1 MDRIMLLVL
10 SQSPSHQVTKSP
22 KSPSPPSPQV
32 PQSPS
37 LPMDDLSTLKNDL
50 IATIDRIPTMNNGK
64 WIQRALESILRLSE
78 TEIDRLDWKIL
89 SASVSDMERAFQIFY
104 PYRHIRKVAVF
115 GSARTPEDALEYQL
129 AHDFAR
135 LITAQGFMTIT
146 GAGGGIMAAAN
157 AGAGAENS
165 FGLNIQLPF
174 EQGANQYIAGDPK
187 SIAFKYFFTRK
198 LFFLRESDA
207 VALFP
212 GGFGTQ
218 DEALETLTLC
228 QTGRYGPVPMVLIDR
243 PGGTYWRDW
252 DAYLRKNLAE
262 TGWISAEDLKLYTIT
277 DDIQV
282 AAEIIRTFYQV
293 YHSSRYV
300 GDEFVMRLKVAICDR
315 DLDFL
320 NQEFS
325 DLVASGKIVQ
335 TTALAAELDDP
346 TADLPR
352 LVFKF
357 DRRDFGRLYQMIG
370 KINQM
375 GGDACLV
382 THPETK

>member
-1 MDRIMLLVL
+1 
-10 SQSPSHQVTKSP
+10 
-22 KSPSPPSPQV
+22 
-32 PQSPS
+32 
-37 LPMDDLSTLKNDL
+37 MDDLSDLKNDL
-50 IATIDRIPTMNNGK
+50 IATIDRIPTMSNGK
-64 WIQRALESILRLSE
+64 WIQRALESILRLAE

-89 SASVSDMERAFQIFY
+89 SASVGDMERAFEIFY

-115 GSARTPEDALEYQL
+115 GSARTQDRDPEYQL
-129 AHDFAR
+129 AYDFAR

-187 SIAFKYFFTRK
+187 SIEFKYFFTRK

-228 QTGRYGPVPMVLIDR
+228 QTGKYGPVPMVLIDR

-252 DAYLRKNLAE
+252 DSYLRKNLGE
-262 TGWISAEDLKLYTIT
+262 NGWISPEDLDLYTIT

-282 AAEIIRTFYQV
+282 AAEIIQNFYRV

-300 GDEFVMRLKVAICDR
+300 GDRFVIRLNVGIDDR
-315 DLDFL
+315 NLDFL
-320 NQEFS
+320 NQEFA
-325 DLVASGKIVQ
+325 DLVASGKISR
-335 TTALAAELDDP
+335 TTALADELDDP
-346 TADLPR
+346 TVDLPR

-370 KINQM
+370 QINQM
-375 GGDACLV
+375 SEELNNLDRLD
-382 THPETK
+382 

>member
-1 MDRIMLLVL
+1 MSSRSD
-10 SQSPSHQVTKSP
+10 
-22 KSPSPPSPQV
+22 
-32 PQSPS
+32 
-37 LPMDDLSTLKNDL
+37 LKNDL
-50 IATIDRIPTMNNGK
+50 ADTIDRLPTISNGK
-64 WIQRALESILRLSE
+64 WIQRTLEAIVRLAE
-78 TEIDRLDWKIL
+78 VDVDRLDWKIL
-89 SASVSDMERAFQIFY
+89 SASVGDMERAFQVFH

-115 GSARTPEDALEYQL
+115 GSARTSDLAPEYQL
-129 AHDFAR
+129 ACDFAH
-135 LITAQGFMTIT
+135 LITQQGFMTIT
-146 GAGGGIMAAAN
+146 GGGGGIMAAAN

-165 FGLNIQLPF
+165 FGLNIQLPY
-174 EQGANQYIAGDPK
+174 EQGANEFIAGDPK
-187 SIAFKYFFTRK
+187 SLVFKYFFTRK

-228 QTGRYGPVPMVLIDR
+228 QTGRYGPVPLVLIDR

-252 DAYLRKNLAE
+252 DAYLRKHLVAPGLIGAGD
-262 TGWISAEDLKLYTIT
+262 TSLYTIT

-282 AAEIIRTFYQV
+282 AAETIRNFYRV

-300 GDEFVMRLKVAICDR
+300 GEEFVMRLKFELCQS
-315 DLDFL
+315 DLGFL
-320 NQEFS
+320 NQQFG
-325 DLVASGKIVQ
+325 DLLAGGKIVQ
-335 TTALAAELDDP
+335 TTALPDELDDP

-370 KINQM
+370 AINQM
-375 GGDACLV
+375 SSDVC
-382 THPETK
+382 TDIHPEVK

>member
-1 MDRIMLLVL
+1 MDVL
-10 SQSPSHQVTKSP
+10 SN
-22 KSPSPPSPQV
+22 
-32 PQSPS
+32 
-37 LPMDDLSTLKNDL
+37 LKNDL
-50 IATIDRIPTMNNGK
+50 SATIDLLPTLPNGK
-64 WIQRALESILRLSE
+64 WIQRALEAILRLSE

-89 SASVSDMERAFQIFY
+89 SASIEDMERAFEIFY
-104 PYRHIRKVAVF
+104 PYRHVRKVAIF
-115 GSARTPEDALEYQL
+115 GSARTSETAPEYQL
-129 AHDFAR
+129 AQDFAQ
-135 LITAQGFMTIT
+135 LITQQGFMAIT
-146 GAGGGIMAAAN
+146 GGGGGIMAAAN

-174 EQGANQYIAGDPK
+174 EQGANKYISGDPK

-228 QTGRYGPVPMVLIDR
+228 QTGRYGPVPLVLIDR

-252 DAYLRKNLAE
+252 DSYLRKNLAA
-262 TGWISAEDLKLYTIT
+262 TGLISPTDLSLYTIT
-277 DDIQV
+277 DDVRV
-282 AAEIIRTFYQV
+282 AAEVIRAFYQV
-293 YHSSRYV
+293 YHSSRFV
-300 GDEFVMRLKVAICDR
+300 GEEFVIRLKVAICDR
-315 DLDFL
+315 DLDLL
-320 NQEFS
+320 NREFS
-325 DLVASGKIVQ
+325 DLVISGKIVQ
-335 TTALAAELDDP
+335 VNAALAGELQDD
-346 TADLPR
+346 TANLPR
-352 LVFKF
+352 LVFKY

-375 GGDACLV
+375 GGDLCGD

>member
-1 MDRIMLLVL
+1 
-10 SQSPSHQVTKSP
+10 
-22 KSPSPPSPQV
+22 
-32 PQSPS
+32 
-37 LPMDDLSTLKNDL
+37 MDDLADLKNDL
-50 IATIDRIPTMNNGK
+50 LATIDRLPSMTHGK
-64 WIQRALESILRLSE
+64 WIQRALETILRLSE

-89 SASVSDMERAFQIFY
+89 SASIGDMERAFQVFH
-104 PYRHIRKVAVF
+104 PYRHVRKVAVF
-115 GSARTPEDALEYQL
+115 GSARTNDTAPEYQL
-129 AHDFAR
+129 AYDFAQA
-135 LITAQGFMTIT
+135 ITQQGFMTIT

-174 EQGANQYIAGDPK
+174 EQGANKYISGDPK
-187 SIAFKYFFTRK
+187 SIPFKYFFTRK

-252 DAYLRKNLAE
+252 DSYLRKNLAA
-262 TGWISAEDLKLYTIT
+262 TGLIGVEDLNLYTIT

-282 AAEIIRTFYQV
+282 ATEVIRTFYQV

-300 GDEFVMRLKVAICDR
+300 GEQFVIRLKMAISDR
-315 DLDFL
+315 DLELL
-320 NQEFS
+320 NREFA
-325 DLVASGKIVQ
+325 DLVTSGEIVQ
-335 TTALAAELDDP
+335 TTALADELED
-346 TADLPR
+346 ASHLPR

-357 DRRDFGRLYQMIG
+357 DRRDFGKLYQMIG

-375 GGDACLV
+375 GGDPCPN
-382 THPETK
+382 THPESK

>member
-1 MDRIMLLVL
+1 
-10 SQSPSHQVTKSP
+10 
-22 KSPSPPSPQV
+22 
-32 PQSPS
+32 
-37 LPMDDLSTLKNDL
+37 MDDLADLKNDL
-50 IATIDRIPTMNNGK
+50 LATIDRLPSMTHGK
-64 WIQRALESILRLSE
+64 WIQRALETILRLSE

-89 SASVSDMERAFQIFY
+89 SASIGDMERAFQVFH
-104 PYRHIRKVAVF
+104 PYRHVRKVAVF
-115 GSARTPEDALEYQL
+115 GSARTNDTAPEYQL
-129 AHDFAR
+129 AYDFAQA
-135 LITAQGFMTIT
+135 ITQQGFMTIT

-174 EQGANQYIAGDPK
+174 EQGANKYIAGDPK
-187 SIAFKYFFTRK
+187 SIPFKYFFTRK

-252 DAYLRKNLAE
+252 DSYLRKNLAA
-262 TGWISAEDLKLYTIT
+262 TGLIGVGDLNLYTIT

-282 AAEIIRTFYQV
+282 AVETIRTFYQV

-300 GDEFVMRLKVAICDR
+300 GEQFVMRLKMAISDR
-315 DLDFL
+315 DLELL
-320 NQEFS
+320 NREFGG
-325 DLVASGKIVQ
+325 LVTSGEIVQ
-335 TTALAAELDDP
+335 TTALADELED
-346 TADLPR
+346 ASHLPR

-357 DRRDFGRLYQMIG
+357 DRRDFGKLYQMIG
-370 KINQM
+370 RINQM
-375 GGDACLV
+375 GGDPCPN
-382 THPETK
+382 THPESK

>member
-1 MDRIMLLVL
+1 
-10 SQSPSHQVTKSP
+10 
-22 KSPSPPSPQV
+22 
-32 PQSPS
+32 
-37 LPMDDLSTLKNDL
+37 MDDLADLKNDL
-50 IATIDRIPTMNNGK
+50 LATIDRLPSMTHGK
-64 WIQRALESILRLSE
+64 WIQRALETILRLSE

-89 SASVSDMERAFQIFY
+89 SASIGDMERAFQVFH
-104 PYRHIRKVAVF
+104 PYRHVRKVAVF
-115 GSARTPEDALEYQL
+115 GSARTNDTAPEYQL
-129 AHDFAR
+129 AYDFAQA
-135 LITAQGFMTIT
+135 ITQQGFMTIT

-174 EQGANQYIAGDPK
+174 EQGANKYISGDPK
-187 SIAFKYFFTRK
+187 SIPFKYFFTRK

-252 DAYLRKNLAE
+252 DSYLRKNLAA
-262 TGWISAEDLKLYTIT
+262 TGLIGIGDLNLYTIT

-282 AAEIIRTFYQV
+282 AAEVIRTFYQV

-300 GDEFVMRLKVAICDR
+300 GEQFVIRLKMAISDR
-315 DLDFL
+315 DLELL
-320 NQEFS
+320 NREFGG
-325 DLVASGKIVQ
+325 LVTSGEIVQ
-335 TTALAAELDDP
+335 TTALADELED
-346 TADLPR
+346 ASHLPR

-357 DRRDFGRLYQMIG
+357 DRRDFGKLYQMIG
-370 KINQM
+370 RINQM
-375 GGDACLV
+375 GGDPCPN
-382 THPETK
+382 THPESK

>member
-1 MDRIMLLVL
+1 
-10 SQSPSHQVTKSP
+10 
-22 KSPSPPSPQV
+22 
-32 PQSPS
+32 
-37 LPMDDLSTLKNDL
+37 MDDLADLKNDL
-50 IATIDRIPTMNNGK
+50 LATIDRLPSMTHGK
-64 WIQRALESILRLSE
+64 WIQRALETILRLSE

-89 SASVSDMERAFQIFY
+89 SASIGDMERAFQVFH
-104 PYRHIRKVAVF
+104 PYRHVRKVAVF
-115 GSARTPEDALEYQL
+115 GSARTNDTAPEYQL
-129 AHDFAR
+129 AYDFAQA
-135 LITAQGFMTIT
+135 ITQQGFMTIT

-174 EQGANQYIAGDPK
+174 EQGANKYISGDPK
-187 SIAFKYFFTRK
+187 SIPFKYFFTRK

-252 DAYLRKNLAE
+252 DSYLRKNLAA
-262 TGWISAEDLKLYTIT
+262 TGLIGVEDLNLYTIT

-282 AAEIIRTFYQV
+282 AAEVIRTFYQV

-300 GDEFVMRLKVAICDR
+300 GEQFVMRLKMAISDR
-315 DLDFL
+315 DLELL
-320 NQEFS
+320 NREFA
-325 DLVASGKIVQ
+325 DLVTSGEIVQ
-335 TTALAAELDDP
+335 TTALADELED
-346 TADLPR
+346 ASHLPR

-357 DRRDFGRLYQMIG
+357 DRRDFGKLYQMIG

-375 GGDACLV
+375 GGDPCPN
-382 THPETK
+382 THPESK

>member
-1 MDRIMLLVL
+1 
-10 SQSPSHQVTKSP
+10 
-22 KSPSPPSPQV
+22 
-32 PQSPS
+32 
-37 LPMDDLSTLKNDL
+37 MDDLSTLKKDL
-50 IATIDRIPTMNNGK
+50 MAMIDRLPSMSNGK
-64 WIQRALESILRLSE
+64 WVQRSLEAILRLSE

-89 SASVSDMERAFQIFY
+89 SASIGDMERAFQMFY

-115 GSARTPEDALEYQL
+115 GSARTPDTAPEYQL
-129 AHDFAR
+129 AHDFAK
-135 LITAQGFMTIT
+135 IISQQGFMTIT

-165 FGLNIQLPF
+165 FGLNIQLPY

-198 LFFLRESDA
+198 LFFLRESD
-207 VALFP
+207 VVVLFP

-228 QTGRYGPVPMVLIDR
+228 QTGKYGPIPMVLVDR
-243 PGGTYWRDW
+243 PGGSYWRDW
-252 DAYLRKNLAE
+252 DQYLRKHLAAN
-262 TGWISAEDLKLYTIT
+262 GLISPADLDLYTIT
-277 DDIQV
+277 DNVQV
-282 AAEIIRTFYQV
+282 AVDTIRHFYRV

-300 GDEFVMRLKVAICDR
+300 GDEFVLRLKVEICDR

-325 DLVASGKIVQ
+325 DLVASGKINRVQ
-335 TTALAAELDDP
+335 AFADELADP
-346 TADLPR
+346 TANLPR
-352 LVFKF
+352 LAFKF
-357 DRRDFGRLYQMIG
+357 DRRDFGRLNQMIDS
-370 KINQM
+370 INHM
-375 GGDACLV
+375 NDEFCLD

>member
-1 MDRIMLLVL
+1 
-10 SQSPSHQVTKSP
+10 
-22 KSPSPPSPQV
+22 
-32 PQSPS
+32 
-37 LPMDDLSTLKNDL
+37 MDDLADLKNDL
-50 IATIDRIPTMNNGK
+50 LATIDRLPSMTHGK
-64 WIQRALESILRLSE
+64 WIQRALETILRLSE

-89 SASVSDMERAFQIFY
+89 SASIGDMERAFQVFH
-104 PYRHIRKVAVF
+104 PYRHVRKVAVF
-115 GSARTPEDALEYQL
+115 GSARTNDTAPEYQL
-129 AHDFAR
+129 AYDFAQA
-135 LITAQGFMTIT
+135 ITQQGFMTIT

-174 EQGANQYIAGDPK
+174 EQGANKYISGDPK
-187 SIAFKYFFTRK
+187 SIPFKYFFTRK

-252 DAYLRKNLAE
+252 DSYLRKNLAA
-262 TGWISAEDLKLYTIT
+262 TGLIGVEDLNLYTIT

-282 AAEIIRTFYQV
+282 AAEVIRTFYQV

-300 GDEFVMRLKVAICDR
+300 GEQFVIRLKMAICDR
-315 DLDFL
+315 DLELL
-320 NQEFS
+320 NREFGG
-325 DLVASGKIVQ
+325 LVTSGEIVQ
-335 TTALAAELDDP
+335 TTALADELEDSSH
-346 TADLPR
+346 LPR

-375 GGDACLV
+375 GGDPCPN
-382 THPETK
+382 THPESK

>member
-1 MDRIMLLVL
+1 MDAL
-10 SQSPSHQVTKSP
+10 SH
-22 KSPSPPSPQV
+22 
-32 PQSPS
+32 
-37 LPMDDLSTLKNDL
+37 LKNDL
-50 IATIDRIPTMNNGK
+50 LATIDRLPTMSNGK
-64 WIQRALESILRLSE
+64 WIQRALEAILRLSE

-89 SASVSDMERAFQIFY
+89 SASIEDMERAFQAFY

-115 GSARTPEDALEYQL
+115 GSARMSDTMPEYQL
-129 AHDFAR
+129 AYDFAR
-135 LITAQGFMTIT
+135 AIGQQGFMTIT
-146 GAGGGIMAAAN
+146 GGGGGIMAAAN

-174 EQGANQYIAGDPK
+174 EQGANKYISGDPK
-187 SIAFKYFFTRK
+187 SIVFKYFFTRK

-228 QTGRYGPVPMVLIDR
+228 QTGRYGPVPLVLIDR
-243 PGGTYWRDW
+243 PGGSYWRDW
-252 DAYLRKNLAE
+252 DNYIRKNLAA
-262 TGWISAEDLKLYTIT
+262 TGLISPEDFNLYTIT
-277 DDIQV
+277 DDLQV
-282 AAEIIRTFYQV
+282 AIETIRNFYRV

-300 GDEFVMRLKVAICDR
+300 GDEFVMRLKVALCDR
-315 DLDFL
+315 DLELL
-320 NQEFS
+320 NLEFS
-325 DLVASGKIVQ
+325 DLVVSGKIVQ
-335 TTALAAELDDP
+335 TTALPGESDDP
-346 TADLPR
+346 TLGDLPR

-370 KINQM
+370 KIDRM
-375 GGDACLV
+375 GGDTCLD

>member
-1 MDRIMLLVL
+1 
-10 SQSPSHQVTKSP
+10 
-22 KSPSPPSPQV
+22 
-32 PQSPS
+32 
-37 LPMDDLSTLKNDL
+37 MDDLADLKNDL
-50 IATIDRIPTMNNGK
+50 LATIDRLPSMTHGK
-64 WIQRALESILRLSE
+64 WIQRALETILRLSE

-89 SASVSDMERAFQIFY
+89 SASIGDMERAFQVFH
-104 PYRHIRKVAVF
+104 PYRHVRKVAVF
-115 GSARTPEDALEYQL
+115 GSARTNDTAPEYQL
-129 AHDFAR
+129 AYDFAQA
-135 LITAQGFMTIT
+135 ITQQGFMTIT

-174 EQGANQYIAGDPK
+174 EQGANKYISGDPK
-187 SIAFKYFFTRK
+187 SIPFKYFFTRK

-252 DAYLRKNLAE
+252 DSYLRKNLAA
-262 TGWISAEDLKLYTIT
+262 TGLIGVRDLNLYTIT

-282 AAEIIRTFYQV
+282 AAEVIRTFYQV

-300 GDEFVMRLKVAICDR
+300 GEQFVIRLKMAISDR
-315 DLDFL
+315 DLELL
-320 NQEFS
+320 NREFGG
-325 DLVASGKIVQ
+325 LVTSGEIVQ
-335 TTALAAELDDP
+335 TTALADELED
-346 TADLPR
+346 ASHLPR

-357 DRRDFGRLYQMIG
+357 DRRDFGKLYQMIG
-370 KINQM
+370 RINQM
-375 GGDACLV
+375 GGDPCPN
-382 THPETK
+382 THPESK

>member
-1 MDRIMLLVL
+1 MDVL
-10 SQSPSHQVTKSP
+10 SN
-22 KSPSPPSPQV
+22 
-32 PQSPS
+32 
-37 LPMDDLSTLKNDL
+37 LKNDL
-50 IATIDRIPTMNNGK
+50 SATIDLLPTLPNGK
-64 WIQRALESILRLSE
+64 WIQRALEAILRLSE

-89 SASVSDMERAFQIFY
+89 SASIEDMERAFEIFY
-104 PYRHIRKVAVF
+104 PYRHVRKVAIF
-115 GSARTPEDALEYQL
+115 GSARTSELVPEYQL
-129 AHDFAR
+129 AQDFAH
-135 LITAQGFMTIT
+135 LITQQGFMAIT
-146 GAGGGIMAAAN
+146 GGGGGIMAAAN

-174 EQGANQYIAGDPK
+174 EQGANKYISGDPK

-228 QTGRYGPVPMVLIDR
+228 QTGRYGPVPLVLIDR

-252 DAYLRKNLAE
+252 DSYIRKNLAA
-262 TGWISAEDLKLYTIT
+262 TGLISPTDLSLYTIT
-277 DDIQV
+277 DDV
-282 AAEIIRTFYQV
+282 RAAAEVIRAFYQV
-293 YHSSRYV
+293 YHSSRFV
-300 GDEFVMRLKVAICDR
+300 DEEFVIRLRVAICDR
-315 DLDFL
+315 DLESL
-320 NQEFS
+320 NREFG
-325 DLVASGKIVQ
+325 DLVASGEIIQ
-335 TTALAAELDDP
+335 TTALAGELDDAI
-346 TADLPR
+346 ADLPR

-375 GGDACLV
+375 GGELCLD
-382 THPETK
+382 THPESK

>member
-1 MDRIMLLVL
+1 
-10 SQSPSHQVTKSP
+10 
-22 KSPSPPSPQV
+22 
-32 PQSPS
+32 
-37 LPMDDLSTLKNDL
+37 MDDLSDLKHSL
-50 IATIDRIPTMNNGK
+50 IATIDRLPTMSNGK

-89 SASVSDMERAFQIFY
+89 SAAVGDMERAFQVFY

-115 GSARTPEDALEYQL
+115 GSARTDDTALEYQL
-129 AHDFAR
+129 AYDFAR
-135 LITAQGFMTIT
+135 LITQQGFMTIT

-157 AGAGAENS
+157 AGSGAENS
-165 FGLNIQLPF
+165 FGLNIQLPY

-243 PGGTYWRDW
+243 SGGSYWQDW
-252 DAYLRKNLAE
+252 DSYLRKNLAT
-262 TGWISAEDLKLYTIT
+262 TGLISPEDLNLYTMT

-282 AAEIIRTFYQV
+282 AAATIQNFYRV

-300 GDEFVMRLKVAICDR
+300 GDEFVMRLKVEICDR

-320 NQEFS
+320 NREFS
-325 DLVASGKIVQ
+325 DLVGSGQIVQ
-335 TTALAAELDDP
+335 TTALADELADI

-357 DRRDFGRLYQMIG
+357 DRRDFGRLYQLIDT
-370 KINQM
+370 INRM
-375 GGDACLV
+375 GDDDCRES
-382 THPETK
+382 HPEAK

>member
-1 MDRIMLLVL
+1 MDALPDLKKHL
-10 SQSPSHQVTKSP
+10 S
-22 KSPSPPSPQV
+22 
-32 PQSPS
+32 
-37 LPMDDLSTLKNDL
+37 
-50 IATIDRIPTMNNGK
+50 ATIDLLPTLRHGK
-64 WIQRALESILRLSE
+64 LIQRALEAILRLSE

-89 SASVSDMERAFQIFY
+89 SASIEDMERAFEIFY
-104 PYRHIRKVAVF
+104 PYRHIRKVAIF
-115 GSARTPEDALEYQL
+115 GSARTNDTAPEYQL
-129 AHDFAR
+129 AQDFAH
-135 LITAQGFMTIT
+135 LITQQGFMAIT
-146 GAGGGIMAAAN
+146 GGGGGIMAAAN

-165 FGLNIQLPF
+165 FGLNIQLPY
-174 EQGANQYIAGDPK
+174 EQGANKYISGDPK

-228 QTGRYGPVPMVLIDR
+228 QTGRYGPVPLVLIDGH
-243 PGGTYWRDW
+243 GGTYWREW
-252 DAYLRKNLAE
+252 DGYLRKNLAA
-262 TGWISAEDLKLYTIT
+262 TGLISPTDLSLYTIT
-277 DDIQV
+277 DDVRV
-282 AAEIIRTFYQV
+282 AAETIRTFYQV

-300 GDEFVMRLKVAICDR
+300 DEKFVMRLKVAICDR
-315 DLDFL
+315 DLDLL
-320 NQEFS
+320 NREFE
-325 DLVASGKIVQ
+325 DLVASGQIVQ
-335 TTALAAELDDP
+335 VTAALAGESDDSI
-346 TADLPR
+346 ANLPR

-375 GGDACLV
+375 GGDLCLD

>member
-1 MDRIMLLVL
+1 MDAL
-10 SQSPSHQVTKSP
+10 SN
-22 KSPSPPSPQV
+22 
-32 PQSPS
+32 
-37 LPMDDLSTLKNDL
+37 LKNDL
-50 IATIDRIPTMNNGK
+50 IATIDRLPSMSNGK
-64 WIQRALESILRLSE
+64 WIQRALEAILRLSE

-89 SASVSDMERAFQIFY
+89 SAAVGDMERAFQVFY
-104 PYRHIRKVAVF
+104 PYRHIRKVAIF
-115 GSARTPEDALEYQL
+115 GSARTNDTAPEYQL

-135 LITAQGFMTIT
+135 LITQQGFMAIT

-165 FGLNIQLPF
+165 FGLNIQLPY
-174 EQGANQYIAGDPK
+174 EQGANKYIAGDPK

-198 LFFLRESDA
+198 LFFLRESDS

-243 PGGTYWRDW
+243 PGGSYWRDW
-252 DAYLRKNLAE
+252 DSYLRKHLAA
-262 TGWISAEDLKLYTIT
+262 TGLISPEDLNLYTIT

-282 AAEIIRTFYQV
+282 AAEVIRNFYRV

-300 GDEFVMRLKVAICDR
+300 GDEFVMRLNVAICDR

-320 NQEFS
+320 NREFS
-325 DLVASGKIVQ
+325 DLVGSGKIVQ
-335 TTALAAELDDP
+335 TTALDDELDDP
-346 TADLPR
+346 TVDLPR

-375 GGDACLV
+375 GGDPCPN
-382 THPETK
+382 THPEAK

>member
-1 MDRIMLLVL
+1 
-10 SQSPSHQVTKSP
+10 
-22 KSPSPPSPQV
+22 
-32 PQSPS
+32 
-37 LPMDDLSTLKNDL
+37 MDDLADLKNDL
-50 IATIDRIPTMNNGK
+50 LATIDRLPSMTHGK
-64 WIQRALESILRLSE
+64 WIQRALETILRLSE

-89 SASVSDMERAFQIFY
+89 SASIGDMERAFQVFH
-104 PYRHIRKVAVF
+104 PYRHVRKVAVF
-115 GSARTPEDALEYQL
+115 GSARTNDTAPEYQL
-129 AHDFAR
+129 AYDFAQA
-135 LITAQGFMTIT
+135 ITQQGFMTIT

-174 EQGANQYIAGDPK
+174 EQGANKYISGDPK
-187 SIAFKYFFTRK
+187 SIPFKYFFTRK

-252 DAYLRKNLAE
+252 DSYLRKNLAA
-262 TGWISAEDLKLYTIT
+262 TGLIGVGDLNLYTIT

-282 AAEIIRTFYQV
+282 AAEVIRTFYQV

-300 GDEFVMRLKVAICDR
+300 GEQFVIRLKMAISDR
-315 DLDFL
+315 DLELL
-320 NQEFS
+320 NREFGG
-325 DLVASGKIVQ
+325 LVTSGEIVQ
-335 TTALAAELDDP
+335 TTALADELED
-346 TADLPR
+346 ASHLPR

-357 DRRDFGRLYQMIG
+357 DRRDFGKLYQMIG
-370 KINQM
+370 RINQM
-375 GGDACLV
+375 GGDPCPN
-382 THPETK
+382 THPESK

>member
-1 MDRIMLLVL
+1 MDTSR
-10 SQSPSHQVTKSP
+10 
-22 KSPSPPSPQV
+22 
-32 PQSPS
+32 
-37 LPMDDLSTLKNDL
+37 LKNDL
-50 IATIDRIPTMNNGK
+50 IATIDRLPTTTNGK
-64 WIQRALESILRLSE
+64 WIQRALEAILRLAE

-89 SASVSDMERAFQIFY
+89 SASVGDMERAFQVFY
-104 PYRHIRKVAVF
+104 PYRHVRKVAVF
-115 GSARTPEDALEYQL
+115 GSARTSDTAPAYQL
-129 AHDFAR
+129 AQDFAR
-135 LITAQGFMTIT
+135 LITEQGFMTIT

-174 EQGANQYIAGDPK
+174 EQGANKYIAGDPK

-218 DEALETLTLC
+218 DEAMETLTLC
-228 QTGRYGPVPMVLIDR
+228 QTGRYGPVPMVLIDQ

-252 DAYLRKNLAE
+252 DSYLRKNLAT
-262 TGWISAEDLKLYTIT
+262 TGLISPEDLNLYTIT

-282 AAEIIRTFYQV
+282 AAEVIRNFYQV

-300 GDEFVMRLKVAICDR
+300 GDEFVIRLRMAICDR
-315 DLDFL
+315 DLEFL
-320 NQEFS
+320 NQEFG
-325 DLVASGKIVQ
+325 DLVASGKIIQ
-335 TTALAAELDDP
+335 TTALDDELGDA

-375 GGDACLV
+375 NKDLCLD
-382 THPETK
+382 THPESK

>member
-1 MDRIMLLVL
+1 
-10 SQSPSHQVTKSP
+10 
-22 KSPSPPSPQV
+22 
-32 PQSPS
+32 
-37 LPMDDLSTLKNDL
+37 MDDLADLKNDL
-50 IATIDRIPTMNNGK
+50 LATIDRLPSMTHGK
-64 WIQRALESILRLSE
+64 WIQRALETILRLSE

-89 SASVSDMERAFQIFY
+89 SASIGDMERAFQVFH
-104 PYRHIRKVAVF
+104 PYRHVRKVAVF
-115 GSARTPEDALEYQL
+115 GSARTNDTAPEYQL
-129 AHDFAR
+129 AYDFAQA
-135 LITAQGFMTIT
+135 ITQQGFMTIT

-165 FGLNIQLPF
+165 FGLNIQLPY
-174 EQGANQYIAGDPK
+174 EQGANKYIAGDPK
-187 SIAFKYFFTRK
+187 SIPFKYFFTRK

-252 DAYLRKNLAE
+252 DSYLRKNLAA
-262 TGWISAEDLKLYTIT
+262 TGLIGVGDLNLYTIT

-282 AAEIIRTFYQV
+282 AAEVIRTFYQV

-300 GDEFVMRLKVAICDR
+300 GEQFVIRLKMAISDR
-315 DLDFL
+315 DLELL
-320 NQEFS
+320 NREFA
-325 DLVASGKIVQ
+325 DLVTSGEIVQ
-335 TTALAAELDDP
+335 TTALADELED
-346 TADLPR
+346 ASHLPR

-357 DRRDFGRLYQMIG
+357 DRRDFGKLHQMIG
-370 KINQM
+370 RINQM
-375 GGDACLV
+375 GGDPCSN
-382 THPETK
+382 THPESK

>member
-1 MDRIMLLVL
+1 MDTL
-10 SQSPSHQVTKSP
+10 SN
-22 KSPSPPSPQV
+22 
-32 PQSPS
+32 
-37 LPMDDLSTLKNDL
+37 LKHEL
-50 IATIDRIPTMNNGK
+50 IATIDRLPTMSNGK
-64 WIQRALESILRLSE
+64 WIQRALESILRLAE

-89 SASVSDMERAFQIFY
+89 SASISDMERAFQVFY

-115 GSARTPEDALEYQL
+115 GSARTEDTAIEYQL
-129 AHDFAR
+129 AYDFAQ
-135 LITAQGFMTIT
+135 LITKQGFMTIT

-165 FGLNIQLPF
+165 FGLNIQLPY

-187 SIAFKYFFTRK
+187 AIGFKYFFTRK

-252 DAYLRKNLAE
+252 DSYLHKNLAQ

-277 DDIQV
+277 DDIAV
-282 AAEIIRTFYQV
+282 AAEVIRTFYQV

-300 GDEFVMRLKVAICDR
+300 GEEFVMRLKVAICDR
-315 DLDFL
+315 DLDLL
-320 NQEFS
+320 NQEFA
-325 DLVASGKIVQ
+325 DLVASGKIRQ
-335 TTALAAELDDP
+335 TTALPDELDDP

-370 KINQM
+370 LINQM
-375 GGDACLV
+375 SGDTCLD
-382 THPETK
+382 THPEAK

>member
-1 MDRIMLLVL
+1 
-10 SQSPSHQVTKSP
+10 
-22 KSPSPPSPQV
+22 
-32 PQSPS
+32 
-37 LPMDDLSTLKNDL
+37 MDDLADLKNDL
-50 IATIDRIPTMNNGK
+50 LATIDRLPSMTHGK
-64 WIQRALESILRLSE
+64 WIQRALETILRLSE

-89 SASVSDMERAFQIFY
+89 SASIGDMERAFQVFH
-104 PYRHIRKVAVF
+104 PYRHVRKVAVF
-115 GSARTPEDALEYQL
+115 GSARTNDTAPEYQL
-129 AHDFAR
+129 AYDFAQA
-135 LITAQGFMTIT
+135 ITQQGFMTIT

-174 EQGANQYIAGDPK
+174 EQGANKYISGDPK
-187 SIAFKYFFTRK
+187 SIPFKYFFTRK

-252 DAYLRKNLAE
+252 DSYLRKNLAA
-262 TGWISAEDLKLYTIT
+262 TGLIGVEDLNLYTIT

-282 AAEIIRTFYQV
+282 AAEVIRTFYQV

-300 GDEFVMRLKVAICDR
+300 GEQFVMRLKMAISDR
-315 DLDFL
+315 DLELL
-320 NQEFS
+320 NQEFA
-325 DLVASGKIVQ
+325 DLVTSGEIVQ
-335 TTALAAELDDP
+335 TTALADELEDSSH
-346 TADLPR
+346 LPR

-357 DRRDFGRLYQMIG
+357 DRRDFGKLYQMIG

-375 GGDACLV
+375 GGDPCPN
-382 THPETK
+382 THPESK

>member
-1 MDRIMLLVL
+1 MDAL
-10 SQSPSHQVTKSP
+10 SA
-22 KSPSPPSPQV
+22 
-32 PQSPS
+32 
-37 LPMDDLSTLKNDL
+37 LKNDL
-50 IATIDRIPTMNNGK
+50 IATIDRLPTMENGK
-64 WIQRALESILRLSE
+64 WIQRALESILRLAE

-89 SASVSDMERAFQIFY
+89 SAAVGDMERAFQIFY

-115 GSARTPEDALEYQL
+115 GSARTLDTAIEYQL
-129 AHDFAR
+129 AYDFAH
-135 LITAQGFMTIT
+135 LITQQGFMTIT

-165 FGLNIQLPF
+165 FGLNIQLPY
-174 EQGANQYIAGDPK
+174 EQGANKYIAGDPK

-228 QTGRYGPVPMVLIDR
+228 QTGRYGPVPLVLIDR

-252 DAYLRKNLAE
+252 DSYLRKNLAE
-262 TGWISAEDLKLYTIT
+262 TGWISAEDLNLYTIT

-282 AAEIIRTFYQV
+282 AAEVIRAFYQV
-293 YHSSRYV
+293 YHSSRFV
-300 GDEFVMRLKVAICDR
+300 GEQFVMRLKVAICDR

-335 TTALAAELDDP
+335 TTALPDELDDL
-346 TADLPR
+346 TIKDLPR

-375 GGDACLV
+375 SDVACLD
-382 THPETK
+382 THPEAK

>member
-1 MDRIMLLVL
+1 MDEL
-10 SQSPSHQVTKSP
+10 S
-22 KSPSPPSPQV
+22 
-32 PQSPS
+32 
-37 LPMDDLSTLKNDL
+37 DLKNNL
-50 IATIDRIPTMNNGK
+50 SATIDRLPELANGK
-64 WIQRALESILRLSE
+64 WIQRALETILRLAE
-78 TEIDRLDWKIL
+78 TDIDRLDWKIL
-89 SASVSDMERAFQIFY
+89 SAAMSDMERAFQVFY
-104 PYRHIRKVAVF
+104 PYRHVRKVAVF
-115 GSARTPEDALEYQL
+115 GSARTPETMPEYQL
-129 AHDFAR
+129 AYDFAQA
-135 LITAQGFMTIT
+135 ITQQGFMTIT

-165 FGLNIQLPF
+165 FGLNIQLPY
-174 EQGANQYIAGDPK
+174 EQGANKYILGDPK
-187 SIAFKYFFTRK
+187 AIPFKYFFTRK

-228 QTGRYGPVPMVLIDR
+228 QTGRYGPVPLVLIDR
-243 PGGTYWRDW
+243 PGGSYWRDW
-252 DAYLRKNLAE
+252 DSYLRQHLAA
-262 TGWISAEDLKLYTIT
+262 TGLIGAADLNLYTIT
-277 DDIQV
+277 DDIHV
-282 AAEIIRTFYQV
+282 AAEAIRTFYRV

-300 GDEFVMRLKVAICDR
+300 GDQFAIRLKVALCDR

-335 TTALAAELDDP
+335 TTALADEEEDSEIAN
-346 TADLPR
+346 LPR

-370 KINQM
+370 NINQM
-375 GGDACLV
+375 GIDPCLD
-382 THPETK
+382 THPESK

>member
-1 MDRIMLLVL
+1 
-10 SQSPSHQVTKSP
+10 
-22 KSPSPPSPQV
+22 
-32 PQSPS
+32 
-37 LPMDDLSTLKNDL
+37 MDDLADLKNDL
-50 IATIDRIPTMNNGK
+50 LATIDRLPSMSHGK
-64 WIQRALESILRLSE
+64 WIQRALETILRLSE

-89 SASVSDMERAFQIFY
+89 SAAIGDMERAFQVFH
-104 PYRHIRKVAVF
+104 PYRHVRKVAVF
-115 GSARTPEDALEYQL
+115 GSARTNDTAPEYQL
-129 AHDFAR
+129 AYDFAQA
-135 LITAQGFMTIT
+135 ITQQGFMTIT

-174 EQGANQYIAGDPK
+174 EQGANKYISGDPK
-187 SIAFKYFFTRK
+187 SIPFKYFFTRK

-252 DAYLRKNLAE
+252 DSYLRKNLAA
-262 TGWISAEDLKLYTIT
+262 TGLIGVGDLNLYTIT

-282 AAEIIRTFYQV
+282 AAEVIRTFYQV

-300 GDEFVMRLKVAICDR
+300 GEQFVMRLKMAISDR
-315 DLDFL
+315 DLELL
-320 NQEFS
+320 NQEFA
-325 DLVASGKIVQ
+325 DLVTSGEIVQ
-335 TTALAAELDDP
+335 TTALADELED
-346 TADLPR
+346 ASHLPR

-357 DRRDFGRLYQMIG
+357 DRRDFGKLYQMIG
-370 KINQM
+370 RINQM
-375 GGDACLV
+375 GGDPCPN
-382 THPETK
+382 THPESK